1 MQNRAIEIHDS
12 TLDSISIQNADA
24 VLHFSAVYI
33 HQSEGIPLV
42 DAGSGWVQEALLR
55 IGAAQISGSISNLP
69 NDILGGQIILGKDV
83 LENEIPIPLS
93 YKGIVEIRLESWNDE
108 VILISGDSAEL
119 ELIGESKYVEEF
131 RP

>member
-12 TLDSISIQNADA
+12 TLDGISIQNAEV

-55 IGAAQISGSISNLP
+55 IGAAKISGSISNLP
-69 NDILGGQIILGKDV
+69 NDILAGHIILDEKV
-83 LENEIPIPLS
+83 LKNEIPIPLS
-93 YKGIVEIRLESWNDE
+93 HKGIVELRLESWNDE
-108 VILISGDSAEL
+108 VVLITGISVEL
-119 ELIGESKYVEEF
+119 ELIGEPEYVEEF